1 MIRVFIGW
9 DSNEAV
15 ASSVLIHSLMRTAKS
30 PISITPMILGQLPM
44 TRARAEYQST
54 EFSFSRFLVPYLCEY
69 QGRAIFMDGDMLC
82 RSDIGELWRLTDT
95 PHPISVVKHDY
106 QPKKEDKFLGYKQ
119 SIYEKKNWS
128 SLMVFNNAL
137 CKALTPKVVNEASGL
152 FLHQFKWLQ
161 DDSLIGEISKDWNH
175 LVGEYPPNQKAKLVH
190 FTLGTPCFR
199 AYSECEFSTEWY
211 EEMNR
216 MLDYNKL
223 GEYKVK
229 HEIRAV

>member
-1 MIRVFIGW
+1 MIKVFCGW
-9 DSNEAV
+9 DSNEPV
-15 ASSVLIHSLMRTAKS
+15 ASSVLIHSLMRTAKE

-44 TRARAEYQST
+44 TRERAEYQST

-69 QGRAIFMDGDMLC
+69 SGRAIFLDGDMLC
-82 RSDIGELWRLTDT
+82 RSDIGELWKLTDT
-95 PHPISVVKHDY
+95 PHPVSVVKHDY

-128 SLMVFNNAL
+128 SLMVFNNPL
-137 CKALTPKVVNEASGL
+137 CKALTPKVVNEGSGL

-161 DDSLIGEISKDWNH
+161 DDSLIGPIPVEWNH
-175 LVGEYPPNQKAKLVH
+175 LVEEYAPNPKAKIVH
-190 FTLGTPCFR
+190 FTRGSPCFK
-199 AYSECEFSTEWY
+199 AYSQCEFSDEWY
-211 EEMNR
+211 EELDRLN
-216 MLDYNKL
+216 DYNKL